1 MPANSPVNYKMS
13 EVVNKL
19 LRPSLTSQYHVDI
32 TVPDAVNNFLKSPE
46 RLGSGGVDSALTEF
60 IKLSCTEA
68 SLPGS
73 SLATHEANSDY
84 TGVSEKMAY
93 RRLYDDRIDFTF
105 YVDYDYSIIEVFE
118 GWMNYI
124 VGEGVKTEVK
134 VAGGANITVGLDRS
148 AYIKSNAFYRM
159 TYPEL
164 YKTSELYVT
173 KFERDYSGKR
183 MVYQFIDA
191 FPISI
196 NSMPVSYDSSQL
208 LKCTVSFSYTRYV
221 RTTK

>member
-13 EVVNKL
+13 DVVNKL

-32 TVPDAVNNFLKSPE
+32 YLPPSPKKPDIGLTEFLQYSD
-46 RLGSGGVDSALTEF
+46 RLGSGGVAA
-60 IKLSCTEA
+60 IKDLVTLSCTEA

-73 SLATHEANSDY
+73 SLATHEANNDY

-93 RRLYDDRIDFTF
+93 RRLYDDRIDLTF
-105 YVDYDYSIIEVFE
+105 YVDYDYSIIEFFE
-118 GWMNYI
+118 GWINYI
-124 VGEGVKTEVK
+124 VGEGSTFTTD
-134 VAGGANITVGLDRS
+134 GYRS
-148 AYIKSNAFYRM
+148 SNAFYRM

-164 YKTSELYVT
+164 YKTERLFVT

>member
-13 EVVNKL
+13 DVVNKL

-32 TVPDAVNNFLKSPE
+32 TVPGKVTNFLESVG
-46 RLGSGGVDSALTEF
+46 RLGSGGVAA
-60 IKLSCTEA
+60 IKDLVRLSCTEA

-73 SLATHEANSDY
+73 SLATHEVNSDY

-93 RRLYDDRIDFTF
+93 RRLYDDRIDLTF
-105 YVDYDYSIIEVFE
+105 YVDYDYSIVEFFE
-118 GWMNYI
+118 GWINYI
-124 VGEGVKTEVK
+124 VGEGSTFTTD
-134 VAGGANITVGLDRS
+134 GYRS
-148 AYIKSNAFYRM
+148 SNAFYRM
-159 TYPEL
+159 NYPKL

-173 KFERDYSGKR
+173 KFERDYAGKN

>member
-1 MPANSPVNYKMS
+1 MPSTPVNYKMS

-32 TVPDAVNNFLKSPE
+32 TVPGEVTKFLESVG
-46 RLGSGGVDSALTEF
+46 RLGSGGVAA
-60 IKLSCTEA
+60 IKDLVTLSCTEA

-164 YKTSELYVT
+164 YKTPELYVT

-221 RTTK
+221 RTTTK

>member
-1 MPANSPVNYKMS
+1 MPANSPLNYKMS

-32 TVPDAVNNFLKSPE
+32 TVPGNVTNFLESVG
-46 RLGSGGVDSALTEF
+46 RLGSGGVAA
-60 IKLSCTEA
+60 IKDLVRLSCTEA

-73 SLATHEANSDY
+73 SLATHEVNSDY

-93 RRLYDDRIDFTF
+93 RRLYDDRIDLTF
-105 YVDYDYSIIEVFE
+105 YVDYDYSIVEFFE
-118 GWMNYI
+118 GWINYI
-124 VGEGVKTEVK
+124 VGEGSTFTTD
-134 VAGGANITVGLDRS
+134 GYRS
-148 AYIKSNAFYRM
+148 SNAFYRM
-159 TYPEL
+159 NYPKL

-173 KFERDYSGKR
+173 KFERDYAGKN